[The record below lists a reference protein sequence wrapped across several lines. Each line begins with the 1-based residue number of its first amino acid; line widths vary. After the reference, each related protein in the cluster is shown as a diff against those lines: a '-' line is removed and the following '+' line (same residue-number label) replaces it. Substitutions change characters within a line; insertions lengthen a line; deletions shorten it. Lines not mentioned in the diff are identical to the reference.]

1 MPAYLYRSVHR
12 SALQHWRADRRRR
25 RREEALWEP
34 TTAHDDTGTVD
45 PRIVDALAAM
55 SPRQRAVVHLT
66 YWEDLTT
73 ATIAERLGVSV
84 GTVKRHRS
92 RAHEKLE
99 EALRNE

>member
-1 MPAYLYRSVHR
+1 
-12 SALQHWRADRRRR
+12 
-25 RREEALWEP
+25 
-34 TTAHDDTGTVD
+34 
-45 PRIVDALAAM
+45 M